1 MEQKLE
7 HMNQNKTWRERSW
20 RSTATNNWLP
30 EGQTRLRS
38 LSTSPLRSGR
48 LQKSFHPTITSLKNL
63 RNQEILGLLEE
74 IGGYGHGDFM
84 LLLIPCRCPPF
95 QFDPQTLNVAL
106 LLVDHAPGSSGAAPA
121 PASTVRNKR
130 FSWSAAKQQFLNHQQ
145 VSRIIKLSKYSKL
158 IQPIIEIIKHQL
170 QPSRIHLTSHGWNP
184 CQAGSSPS
192 MTFSRFLSCPGKL
205 GRHFQG
211 TGDHQS
217 NHTPIWWWFI
227 PLIPAIKLVK
237 KLGMVGQIALLT
249 FSTFVKPGM
258 NLDEPPI
265 SAAWDAPSAFGA

>member
-1 MEQKLE
+1 MNKRTTFCCSNFCKYKIGKAMEQKLE

-95 QFDPQTLNVAL
+95 QFDPRFTELMLPHLAICGEVSGIYPNTSQYINSLN
-106 LLVDHAPGSSGAAPA
+106 PSGLRGYDP
-121 PASTVRNKR
+121 
-130 FSWSAAKQQFLNHQQ
+130 
-145 VSRIIKLSKYSKL
+145 
-158 IQPIIEIIKHQL
+158 
-170 QPSRIHLTSHGWNP
+170 RIHDH
-184 CQAGSSPS
+184 
-192 MTFSRFLSCPGKL
+192 
-205 GRHFQG
+205 HFA
-211 TGDHQS
+211 TLC
-217 NHTPIWWWFI
+217 I
-227 PLIPAIKLVK
+227 
-237 KLGMVGQIALLT
+237 
-249 FSTFVKPGM
+249 
-258 NLDEPPI
+258 
-265 SAAWDAPSAFGA
+265 